1 MKQVDMSA
9 KAVTARLKLVAQLR
23 RLGLSLQ
30 KAKFPS
36 EENNAKTA
44 SEEQERS
51 SPPDTRKA
59 K

>member
-23 RLGLSLQ
+23 RLALSLQ

-36 EENNAKTA
+36 EENNATTT
-44 SEEQERS
+44 SEQQNKS
-51 SPPDTRKA
+51 SQPDKRKP

>member
-9 KAVTARLKLVAQLR
+9 KAVTARLRLVAQLR

-36 EENNAKTA
+36 KENNVKTT
-44 SEEQERS
+44 SQQQPES
-51 SPPDTRKA
+51 SQPDTRKA
-59 K
+59 E

>member
-36 EENNAKTA
+36 EENHAKMKI
-44 SEEQERS
+44 EEQERPS
-51 SPPDTRKA
+51 QADTLKA

>member
-9 KAVTARLKLVAQLR
+9 KAVTARLKGVAQLR

-36 EENNAKTA
+36 EENNAKTT
-44 SEEQERS
+44 SEQDNKS
-51 SPPDTRKA
+51 SQPDMRKPR
-59 K
+59 